1 MRNGQRRVVSG
12 VSGGCG
18 LDVAT
23 PGSGGCGTS
32 LPHRAVI
39 AKDAVIAKA
48 ASNRIMLPP
57 ANFFAAKESSAFS
70 DSARMLIFN
79 FSL

>member
-1 MRNGQRRVVSG
+1 MRNGQRRVMFGS
-12 VSGGCG
+12 SGGCG

-23 PGSGGCGTS
+23 PGSGDCGTT

-39 AKDAVIAKA
+39 AMDAAIAKA
-48 ASNRIMLPP
+48 ASNRIMRPP
-57 ANFFAAKESSAFS
+57 ANVFAAKESFAFS
-70 DSARMLIFN
+70 DSARILIFN